1 MTKSQELQLKSS
13 ELREKINA
21 LGALETRSD
30 EQRRELDKLTRELMD
45 VETRFRAEIAIEGTT
60 QDDFDED
67 EQLRELAM
75 RANAGEIVDATL
87 EHRSLNGATREIQDE
102 FGLQGNQIPL
112 AMLRYGTEHRA
123 VTPAPSNVQANQQE
137 IIPGVFPMSCAAWLG
152 IDMPTVP
159 VGDATFPV
167 LTTNATAH
175 APAEGADANETT
187 GSFSAEALSPGRIQ
201 ASFFYSRE
209 DRARFA
215 GMDAALRMNLSDA
228 LSDGLDKQIISGSNG
243 LLTGTNLSD
252 NDVSAVTTYALYIS
266 DFAYGR
272 VDGRWAN
279 DVMDLKIL
287 FGAAT
292 YAHASTLYRGNQADQ
307 HALARL
313 QADTGGVKVSAH
325 VPAVAS
331 NQQNGVV
338 RLGQRRD
345 AVAPVWEGISL
356 IPDEISKA
364 KSGEVILTAVMLY
377 AFKILRTGGFYK
389 KQSQHA

>member
-30 EQRRELDKLTRELMD
+30 EQRGELDKLTRELTD

-67 EQLRELAM
+67 EQLRELSR
-75 RANAGEIVDATL
+75 RANAGEILDAAL
-87 EHRSLNGATREIQDE
+87 EHRSTDGATREIQEE
-102 FGLQGNQIPL
+102 FNLQGNQIPL

-123 VTPAPSNVQANQQE
+123 VTPAPSNVQANQNE

-187 GSFSAEALSPGRIQ
+187 GSFSADSLSPGRLQ

-228 LSDGLDKQIISGSNG
+228 LSDGLDKQIISGSSG
-243 LLTGTNLSD
+243 LLSGSNLSD
-252 NDVSAVTTYALYIS
+252 NDVSAVTSYALYVS
-266 DFAYGR
+266 DYAYSR
-272 VDGRWAN
+272 VDGVFAN
-279 DVMDLKIL
+279 DVKDLKIL

-292 YAHASTLYRGNQADQ
+292 YAHASTLYRGNAADQ

-313 QADTGGVKVSAH
+313 QADTSGVKVSSH

-331 NQQNGVV
+331 NQQNGLV
-338 RLGQRRD
+338 RLGERRD
-345 AVAPVWEGISL
+345 AVAGLWDGISL